1 MTYQG
6 PLTRSLY
13 WKFIE
18 ESRDESADVRVGEVG
33 KSFFSNGCLLPPIF
47 FPKKSGFCRRY

>member
-18 ESRDESADVRVGEVG
+18 ESRDESADVREGEVG
-33 KSFFSNGCLLPPIF
+33 KSCTG
-47 FPKKSGFCRRY
+47 KKDGSLYR